1 VLKDLKIKSASGNT
15 QGVTTGGSLTD
26 TSMAYS
32 QNDLFSQK
40 STDNFASFG
49 QKVQTQNL
57 DRQSL
62 SSGAQTLSQLS

>member
-1 VLKDLKIKSASGNT
+1 MSANT
-15 QGVTTGGSLTD
+15 EGATTGESLTD

-40 STDNFASFG
+40 SQDNFGQFG
-49 QKVQTQNL
+49 QLKQTQNL

-62 SSGAQTLSQLS
+62 STGAQTLSQHS